1 MSSVARTEP
10 DSASAPRLQDE
21 TRKRRRGWRVDSF
34 GARWDK
40 RPVAGA
46 TSERLFREA
55 QERIP
60 GGVNSPVRAWRSVGG
75 TPLFF
80 ESASGARLHDVDGR
94 SYLDL
99 VGSWGPMILG
109 HADPGVVAAIRDAA
123 GKGCSFGAPTPGEV
137 ELAGILGD
145 AVPSIDSVRL
155 TSSGTEATMSAIRVA
170 RGVTGR
176 SKVLKFAGCYHGHLD
191 ALLVRAGSGATTLG
205 IPDSAG
211 VPEAVASLTRVAEF
225 NALAEVEAYFRA
237 EGREI
242 AAVVVEPIAANMG
255 VVPPAAGFLE
265 GLRRVT
271 REHGAL
277 LVFDEVITG
286 FRVARGG
293 AQELLGVVPDLT
305 CLGKIIGGGLP
316 VGAFGGAASAMSA
329 LAPLGGVY
337 QAGTL
342 SGNPLA
348 VAAGIATLARLD
360 AAAYATLEARGARVE
375 EGLRRALR
383 DRGIE
388 ATLHRVGSMWTLFF
402 GVDRVRDYGD
412 ARGADTGRYARFFHA
427 MLDRGVYLP
436 PSQFEACFV
445 SLAHGED
452 EVDEY
457 LRAAD
462 EALRTL

>member
-1 MSSVARTEP
+1 
-10 DSASAPRLQDE
+10 
-21 TRKRRRGWRVDSF
+21 
-34 GARWDK
+34 
-40 RPVAGA
+40 
-46 TSERLFREA
+46 
-55 QERIP
+55 
-60 GGVNSPVRAWRSVGG
+60 
-75 TPLFF
+75 
-80 ESASGARLHDVDGR
+80 
-94 SYLDL
+94 
-99 VGSWGPMILG
+99 
-109 HADPGVVAAIRDAA
+109 
-123 GKGCSFGAPTPGEV
+123 
-137 ELAGILGD
+137 
-145 AVPSIDSVRL
+145 
-155 TSSGTEATMSAIRVA
+155 
-170 RGVTGR
+170 
-176 SKVLKFAGCYHGHLD
+176 
-191 ALLVRAGSGATTLG
+191 
-205 IPDSAG
+205 
-211 VPEAVASLTRVAEF
+211 
-225 NALAEVEAYFRA
+225 
-237 EGREI
+237 
-242 AAVVVEPIAANMG
+242 MG

>member
-1 MSSVARTEP
+1 
-10 DSASAPRLQDE
+10 
-21 TRKRRRGWRVDSF
+21 
-34 GARWDK
+34 
-40 RPVAGA
+40 
-46 TSERLFREA
+46 
-55 QERIP
+55 
-60 GGVNSPVRAWRSVGG
+60 
-75 TPLFF
+75 
-80 ESASGARLHDVDGR
+80 
-94 SYLDL
+94 
-99 VGSWGPMILG
+99 
-109 HADPGVVAAIRDAA
+109 
-123 GKGCSFGAPTPGEV
+123 
-137 ELAGILGD
+137 
-145 AVPSIDSVRL
+145 
-155 TSSGTEATMSAIRVA
+155 
-170 RGVTGR
+170 
-176 SKVLKFAGCYHGHLD
+176 
-191 ALLVRAGSGATTLG
+191 
-205 IPDSAG
+205 
-211 VPEAVASLTRVAEF
+211 
-225 NALAEVEAYFRA
+225 
-237 EGREI
+237 
-242 AAVVVEPIAANMG
+242 
-255 VVPPAAGFLE
+255 
-265 GLRRVT
+265 
-271 REHGAL
+271 
-277 LVFDEVITG
+277 
-286 FRVARGG
+286 
-293 AQELLGVVPDLT
+293 
-305 CLGKIIGGGLP
+305 
-316 VGAFGGAASAMSA
+316 MSA